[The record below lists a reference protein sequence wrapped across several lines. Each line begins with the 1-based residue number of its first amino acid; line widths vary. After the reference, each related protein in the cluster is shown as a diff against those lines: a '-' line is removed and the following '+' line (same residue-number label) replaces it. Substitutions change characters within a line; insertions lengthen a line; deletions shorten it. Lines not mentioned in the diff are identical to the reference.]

1 MENVVTEKEKEC
13 IWEAIATAFD
23 PPSTRQPKEPEESE
37 VEKEPE
43 VEVVVEEEPMEEE
56 GLSIRKSYIATLA
69 VAMVLSVL
77 YLRKRN

>member
-1 MENVVTEKEKEC
+1 MENVVTEKEKKC

-23 PPSTRQPKEPEESE
+23 PPSTRQPEEPE

-43 VEVVVEEEPMEEE
+43 VELVVEEEPMEEE